1 MTPYDGPDRRNPDPI
16 LVALHEFREDMAG
29 RLGRIEE
36 AAKGHEARL
45 TNHSERIELVC
56 ERTTSL
62 ESSRDYAKGV
72 IKAVGVAV
80 PAVGSVA
87 WLLIELVKTI
97 KSLKGGG

>member
-45 TNHSERIELVC
+45 TNHSERIEAVVG
-56 ERTTSL
+56 RTSSL
-62 ESSRDYAKGV
+62 EASRDYAKGV

-87 WLLIELVKTI
+87 WLMIELVKTI
-97 KSLKGGG
+97 KAIKGGG

>member
-45 TNHSERIELVC
+45 T
-56 ERTTSL
+56 
-62 ESSRDYAKGV
+62 KGV

-87 WLLIELVKTI
+87 WLMIELVKTI